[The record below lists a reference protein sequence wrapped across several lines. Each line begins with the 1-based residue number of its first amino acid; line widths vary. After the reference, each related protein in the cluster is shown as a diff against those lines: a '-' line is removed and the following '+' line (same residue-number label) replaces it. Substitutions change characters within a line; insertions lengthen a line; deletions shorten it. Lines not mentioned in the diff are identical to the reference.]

1 MRIKTAEAAVGKW
14 YGILTALG
22 VDEMYLRN
30 VHGPCPVCGGVD
42 RFRFDDN
49 EGRGTFYCT
58 HCGPGDGMK
67 LAQLVTGLDFPE
79 VAARIDVLVGNIEA
93 RAAPQ
98 QQQRDP
104 RILLNRIRSGLQPAD
119 GDTPV
124 RRYLERR
131 GVLGDKFPAVKYH
144 PSLEYW
150 EKGAPGERPKLVG
163 KFPAMVSQIIGNQG
177 APISYHITYL
187 TEDGQKAAVPSQKKI
202 MTATGPLE
210 GCAVR
215 LHNWLETDEVL
226 GIAEGI
232 ETALA
237 AYKIFGVKTD
247 AATNSTILKKYLPFS
262 FGKYLLN
269 KPKRFIIFS
278 DNDANYEGQ
287 AAAYSLACS
296 LSKRNIEA
304 EVRIPDKVGTDWA
317 DEV

>member
-22 VDEMYLRN
+22 VDESYLRN
-30 VHGPCPVCGGVD
+30 VHGPCPVCGGTD
-42 RFRFDDN
+42 RFRFDDK

-67 LAQLVTGLDFPE
+67 LAQLITGLDFPE
-79 VAARIDVLVGNIEA
+79 VAARIDGLVGNIEA
-93 RAAPQ
+93 RSAPQ
-98 QQQRDP
+98 QQQKDP
-104 RILLNRIRSGLQPAD
+104 RILLNRIRAGLKPAD

-163 KFPAMVSQIIGNQG
+163 KFPAMVVPFIGIKGN
-177 APISYHITYL
+177 PISYHITYL
-187 TEDGQKAAVPSQKKI
+187 TEDGQKAPVSHPRKK
-202 MTATGPLE
+202 MKATEPLE
-210 GCAVR
+210 ACALR
-215 LHNWLETDEVL
+215 LYGNHERIGV
-226 GIAEGI
+226 AEGI
-232 ETALA
+232 ETALGA
-237 AYKIFGVKTD
+237 NKKFGIPVWSLSDSGIMKKFIPPLFVKDVLIFG
-247 AATNSTILKKYLPFS
+247 
-262 FGKYLLN
+262 
-269 KPKRFIIFS
+269 

-287 AAAYSLACS
+287 AAAYSLACT
-296 LSKRNIEA
+296 LSKRGIQVDVKIPE
-304 EVRIPDKVGTDWA
+304 RIGTDWA

>member
-22 VDEMYLRN
+22 VDERYLRN
-30 VHGPCPVCGGVD
+30 KHMDCPVCGGTD
-42 RFRFDDN
+42 RFRFDDKD
-49 EGRGTFYCT
+49 GRGTFYCT

-67 LAQLVTGLDFPE
+67 LAQLFTGLDFPE
-79 VAARIDVLVGNIEA
+79 VAARIDGLVGNIEA
-93 RAAPQ
+93 RSAPQ

-104 RILLNRIRSGLQPAD
+104 RILLNRIRRGLQPAD

-144 PSLEYW
+144 PALEYW
-150 EKGAPGERPKLVG
+150 ERGEPGAKPVLVG
-163 KFPAMVSQIIGNQG
+163 RFAAMI
-177 APISYHITYL
+177 APMLGIDGRPITYHITYL
-187 TEDGQKAAVPSQKKI
+187 TDDGQKAPVPSQKKI
-202 MTATGPLE
+202 MPATAPLE
-210 GCAVR
+210 ACAIR
-215 LHNWLETDEVL
+215 LYGNHERI

-237 AYKIFGVKTD
+237 AHKLFGVPVWSVANSAIMKKFIPPLFVKDVLIFG
-247 AATNSTILKKYLPFS
+247 
-262 FGKYLLN
+262 
-269 KPKRFIIFS
+269 

-296 LSKRNIEA
+296 LSKRGIQID
-304 EVRIPDKVGTDWA
+304 VKIPDQVGTDWA

>member
-1 MRIKTAEAAVGKW
+1 MKMKTAEAAVGKW

-22 VDEMYLRN
+22 VEDHYLRN
-30 VHGPCPVCGGVD
+30 VHGPCPVCGGTD
-42 RFRFDDN
+42 RFRFDDKD
-49 EGRGTFYCT
+49 GRGTFYCT

-79 VAARIDVLVGNIEA
+79 VAARIDGLVGNIVA
-93 RAAPQ
+93 RSAPQ

-104 RILLNRIRSGLQPAD
+104 RILLNRIRSGLKPAD

-131 GVLGDKFPAVKYH
+131 GVLGDKFPRVKYH

-150 EKGAPGERPKLVG
+150 ERGKPGQKPVLVG
-163 KFPAMVSQIIGNQG
+163 SFAAMV
-177 APISYHITYL
+177 APIVGIDGRPITYHITYL
-187 TEDGQKAAVPSQKKI
+187 TEDGQKAPVLSPKKI
-202 MTATGPLE
+202 MAPTAPLDA
-210 GCAVR
+210 CAAR
-215 LHNWLETDEVL
+215 LFGNCERI

-237 AYKIFGVKTD
+237 AHKLFGVPVWS
-247 AATNSTILKKYLPFS
+247 AANSTIIKKFIPPLFVKHVLI
-262 FGKYLLN
+262 FG
-269 KPKRFIIFS
+269 
-278 DNDANYEGQ
+278 DNDANYEGH

-296 LSKRNIEA
+296 LSKRGV
-304 EVRIPDKVGTDWA
+304 EVEVKTPDKVGTDWA